1 MNLFTTI
8 NNIELYPNHGFN
20 LIRSAG
26 SKAILTKREKDKVNL
41 KLKSG

>member
-1 MNLFTTI
+1 VNLFTI
-8 NNIELYPNHGFN
+8 ISNIELYPNHGFK

-26 SKAILTKREKDKVNL
+26 LKAIITKKDGDKVNI

>member
-1 MNLFTTI
+1 MNLFTII
-8 NNIELYPNHGFN
+8 NNIELYPNKGFN

-26 SKAILTKREKDKVNL
+26 SKAILTKREGNKINL